1 MQDGTQDDT
10 QAWPPTTV
18 LSARNMTFKT
28 LSNLSCEL
36 SDVRN
41 IETKKK
47 FVRKL
52 NQIMEDGAVHGSTL
66 STASKSAVL
75 QVLTATATT
84 SSMVEDS
91 SMENRER
98 TSADETDSVER
109 KQQNTLTATG
119 VETSNL
125 SSSSFISATSAT
137 ASIAAG
143 SAVSAV
149 SSSTVSTTSDHID
162 AMLETCTD
170 LDSVRALLSIL
181 TGQDIVTLNDSSSTL
196 FGLWVNQ
203 DADTVCNNYE
213 KLINVKHNGTQS
225 TKIRKNSTKSTK
237 MAPQWKKLLTIG
249 LDLDIPISIV
259 RALMRGPC
267 RGIMKVSL
275 IMKKIIFFFFLFF
288 FFFFSSFFSSFVSL
302 STQITTTSDTFLS

>member
-75 QVLTATATT
+75 QVLTAAATT

-119 VETSNL
+119 VETSNIS

-143 SAVSAV
+143 SAGSAV

-213 KLINVKHNGTQS
+213 KLINVKQHNGTQS
-225 TKIRKNSTKSTK
+225 TKIRKDSTKSTK

-275 IMKKIIFFFFLFF
+275 IMKKIIFFVFFFL
-288 FFFFSSFFSSFVSL
+288 FFSSFFF
-302 STQITTTSDTFLS
+302 FLFFKTKLTLC

>member
-98 TSADETDSVER
+98 TSADETESVER

-119 VETSNL
+119 VETSNI

-225 TKIRKNSTKSTK
+225 TKIRKDSTKSTK

-275 IMKKIIFFFFLFF
+275 IMKKIIIFLFF
-288 FFFFSSFFSSFVSL
+288 LPFFFSLFFLPFFSSFFSKL
-302 STQITTTSDTFLS
+302 N